1 MGTIL
6 NKRSLER
13 VSLLTVASSEAE
25 AAKNK
30 YALRLLS
37 SLNNQTITKFN
48 LKTFDK

>member
-13 VSLLTVASSEAE
+13 VSPLIVASSE

-37 SLNNQTITKFN
+37 SVNNQIITKFN
-48 LKTFDK
+48 VKTFDK